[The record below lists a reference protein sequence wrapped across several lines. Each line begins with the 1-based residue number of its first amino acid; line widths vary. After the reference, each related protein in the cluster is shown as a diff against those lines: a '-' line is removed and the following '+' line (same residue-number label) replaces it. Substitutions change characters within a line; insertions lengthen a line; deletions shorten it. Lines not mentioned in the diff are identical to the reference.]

1 MNKGLYIGTVT
12 LVLTFALIYV
22 PIGYAQNLTTN
33 ASNAAGNMTVSA
45 NQTAS
50 ELQEFGQN
58 ASLAANRT
66 GESLQEFGKNATEVG
81 GDILNKTGEVGK
93 KVLGG
98 AADVVGNISEEV
110 KEGVGK

>member
-1 MNKGLYIGTVT
+1 MNMNKELYIGTVT

-33 ASNAAGNMTVSA
+33 ASNAAGNMTASA

-50 ELQEFGQN
+50 ELGQN
-58 ASLAANRT
+58 ASLAINRT
-66 GESLQEFGKNATEVG
+66 GESLGEVGKNATEIG
-81 GDILNKTGEVGK
+81 GDILNKTGEGVKGF
-93 KVLGG
+93 LGG
-98 AADVVGNISEEV
+98 AADVVSNISEEV